1 MTKAMSYCMYNVTCQ
16 YSPSSVEPV
25 EEKPL
30 ECAATKME
38 DSLLVKYIYVLLMLH
53 ETALSQNCTF
63 LEFYNFNGDT
73 FEVSENSNVN
83 LTFWLNTSVCKQ
95 SDVKYRIEVN
105 TKTDKNTQEHEG
117 QIAQRNGQC
126 AAVLPRSVGCLSQAG
141 PAVFYKKVN
150 RSHVEIEWTWTWQN
164 KDSRKFYTLK
174 KILKLNVSY
183 PPSVESLTVDGHEA
197 SGTYLLNDGQKVNVF
212 CSFEKGNP
220 TSRFHLLDQKRV
232 KMATSYTEEYI
243 DQSLT
248 VHCEDDWP
256 IISCEGKRSKQNRS
270 VSFLVKCPPQ
280 FVNSTVKIDSSSDE
294 QTITLNVKSY
304 SSATG
309 KCVLTPLSLL
319 HNTQRQVTC
328 NIRGEPPDLDLSF
341 PFANENRSIKEWILT
356 YQNEGGSANITIILN
371 KNIEDGTE
379 KDPLFTDK
387 NGKMGPLI
395 FTFSVLLI
403 VIIIALVIVAA
414 LVVRKK
420 RKENNGNTTSLEE
433 KSSDLRGSFTED
445 ISTDSHLHNH
455 TYVSASSVR
464 NQKKGRSKGE
474 SSSGPVE
481 ETYTSATE
489 VRAKK
494 RQEKLGLEFVW
505 FIQRNYPGITLMK
518 KSVKH
523 RTNGERGL
531 NGHLYVEIGIGKLHL
546 QVNEQKKKKKRY
558 FIFLAEHLF
567 TAFM

>member
-1 MTKAMSYCMYNVTCQ
+1 
-16 YSPSSVEPV
+16 
-25 EEKPL
+25 
-30 ECAATKME
+30 ME

-174 KILKLNVSY
+174 KILKLNVS
-183 PPSVESLTVDGHEA
+183 
-197 SGTYLLNDGQKVNVF
+197 
-212 CSFEKGNP
+212 
-220 TSRFHLLDQKRV
+220 
-232 KMATSYTEEYI
+232 
-243 DQSLT
+243 
-248 VHCEDDWP
+248 
-256 IISCEGKRSKQNRS
+256 
-270 VSFLVKCPPQ
+270 CPPQ

-494 RQEKLGLEFVW
+494 RQEKLDDVACDADDADDADVSSSEEIMVAEPTSGVKNSDGLVYGDLDFSNKTTFNNVANE
-505 FIQRNYPGITLMK
+505 
-518 KSVKH
+518 SVSE
-523 RTNGERGL
+523 TEYAAIN
-531 NGHLYVEIGIGKLHL
+531 
-546 QVNEQKKKKKRY
+546 
-558 FIFLAEHLF
+558 F
-567 TAFM
+567 TAMVPPPHISDYGGEF